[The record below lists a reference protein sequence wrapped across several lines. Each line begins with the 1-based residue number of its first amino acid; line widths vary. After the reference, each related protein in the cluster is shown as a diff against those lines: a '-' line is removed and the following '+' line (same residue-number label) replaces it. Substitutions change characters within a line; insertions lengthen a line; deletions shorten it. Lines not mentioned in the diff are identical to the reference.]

1 MKTVLV
7 YDINTLPEGVTIKD
21 VVKSYEDQ
29 GIILF
34 DSKKGSNP
42 YVININIHYFFIR
55 KQFKSILPNRSW
67 QCIGK
72 EVFFIFPV
80 IGIVDACI

>member
-1 MKTVLV
+1 MNMKTVLV

-42 YVININIHYFFIR
+42 YVININKGTPLNTNPTI
-55 KQFKSILPNRSW
+55 
-67 QCIGK
+67 
-72 EVFFIFPV
+72 
-80 IGIVDACI
+80 